1 MNINPLDLLVHFSN
15 ILLLLAYSVR
25 DILWL
30 RWFAVAAALTN
41 IPYFLLQRHVLWP
54 PILWGA
60 VFTAI
65 NLYQI
70 ARLYM
75 ERRPVRLSEDEQ
87 KLYQMAFRSLRPREF
102 VSLLLAGEWKTAAA
116 GDTIVD
122 QGRPVST
129 ISVLLS
135 GSLRVRKDST
145 DVMLLKP
152 GYLIGTGLA
161 LSGQPSP
168 IGATFT
174 EPARYFSWPLTN
186 LRVFLDK
193 RPELRRA
200 LQSLLNRDLGAKL
213 EELSAH
219 LPRT

>member
-122 QGRPVST
+122 QGRPVSS